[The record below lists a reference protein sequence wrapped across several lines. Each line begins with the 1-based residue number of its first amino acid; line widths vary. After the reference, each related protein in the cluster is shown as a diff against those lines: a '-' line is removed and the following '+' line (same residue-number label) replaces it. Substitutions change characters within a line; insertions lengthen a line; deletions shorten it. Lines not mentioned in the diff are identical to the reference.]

1 MASARGLTEPSSLCL
16 ETGSEK
22 TRSWDIY
29 LPAVLFAYREVKY
42 NSKRLPP
49 VTFRLAGQSKD
60 TYTIA
65 HLDG

>member
-16 ETGSEK
+16 KLAQKKPEA
-22 TRSWDIY
+22 RDIY